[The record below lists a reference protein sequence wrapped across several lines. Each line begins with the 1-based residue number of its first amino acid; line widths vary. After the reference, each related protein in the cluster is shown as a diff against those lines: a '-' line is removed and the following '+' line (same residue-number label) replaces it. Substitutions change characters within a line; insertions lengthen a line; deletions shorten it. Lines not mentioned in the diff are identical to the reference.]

1 MSSNRRI
8 DAAAILLRT
17 ALGVMFIAHSLQ
29 KYLIFTLPGTAK
41 FFESL
46 GLPGPLAYV
55 IFALELVG
63 GVMLVL
69 GIKTRWVAAVLA
81 VELIGATWPHLANG
95 WMFTAKGG
103 GWEYP
108 AFLALTAIALALLG
122 NGSRDDIGDAHS

>member
-17 ALGVMFIAHSLQ
+17 ALGIMFVAHALQ
-29 KYLIFTLPGTAK
+29 KYFIFTLAGTAK

-63 GVMLVL
+63 GLMLL
-69 GIKTRWVAAVLA
+69 AGIKTRWVAAVLA
-81 VELIGATWPHLANG
+81 VELIAATVPHLANG
-95 WMFTAKGG
+95 WMFTAQGG

-108 AFLALTAIALALLG
+108 AFLAVTAIASALLG
-122 NGSRDDIGDAHS
+122 NGARDDIGSAQS

>member
-8 DAAAILLRT
+8 DTAAILLRT
-17 ALGVMFIAHSLQ
+17 ALGVMFIAHALQ
-29 KYLIFTLPGTAK
+29 KYFIFTLPGTAR

-55 IFALELVG
+55 IFAVELIG
-63 GVMLVL
+63 GLMLIG
-69 GIKTRWVAAVLA
+69 GIKTRWVATVLA
-81 VELIGATWPHLANG
+81 VELIGATWPHLGNG

-108 AFLALTAIALALLG
+108 AFLAVAAATCALLG
-122 NGSRDDIGDAHS
+122 NGARDDLGGPQS

>member
-8 DAAAILLRT
+8 DAAAILLRM
-17 ALGVMFIAHSLQ
+17 ALGIMFIAHAMQ
-29 KYLIFTLPGTAK
+29 KYFIFTLPGTAK
-41 FFESL
+41 FFESV

-55 IFALELVG
+55 IFALELAG
-63 GVMLVL
+63 GALL
-69 GIKTRWVAAVLA
+69 IIGIKTRWVAAVLA

-108 AFLALTAIALALLG
+108 AFLAVTAIASALLG
-122 NGSRDDIGDAHS
+122 NGSRDDIGGARS

>member
-8 DAAAILLRT
+8 DVAAILLRT
-17 ALGVMFIAHSLQ
+17 ALGVMFVAHALQ
-29 KYLIFTLPGTAK
+29 KYFIFTLPGTAK

-46 GLPGPLAYV
+46 GLPGSLAYA

-63 GVMLVL
+63 GLMLL
-69 GIKTRWVAAVLA
+69 AGIRTRWVAAVLA
-81 VELIGATWPHLANG
+81 VELIGATMPHLGNG

-108 AFLALTAIALALLG
+108 AFLAVTAIASALLG
-122 NGSRDDIGDAHS
+122 NGARDDIRAQS

>member
-1 MSSNRRI
+1 MSSDRRI
-8 DAAAILLRT
+8 DAAALLLRA
-17 ALGVMFIAHSLQ
+17 ALGIMFIAHALQ
-29 KYLIFTLPGTAK
+29 KYFVFTLPGTAK

-46 GLPGPLAYV
+46 GLPGPLAYA

-63 GVMLVL
+63 GVMLVA

-95 WMFTAKGG
+95 WAFAAKGG

-108 AFLALTAIALALLG
+108 AFLVVTAIAVALLG
-122 NGSRDDIGDAHS
+122 NGVRDDIGGSRA